1 MKLKDYPLVRYGF
14 SDKYY
19 ILVYNKLNQAEI
31 LEVIEPD
38 KINDFILAMGMKT
51 IETFKSDTPR
61 KAYNQAKKKVLE
73 LINKSQEV

>member
-1 MKLKDYPLVRYGF
+1 MKLKDYPLNRYQF

-51 IETFKSDTPR
+51 IKTFKSDTTR
-61 KAYNQAKKKVLE
+61 KAYNQAKKKMLE